1 MGLERAYIQPLDK
14 WEKNKGSKIKVL
26 FNPTEYTV
34 EKSNQFQNTVFP
46 GLSTPLT
53 HFINGNAKTL
63 TMELFFDTYEE
74 EENKDVRLH
83 TEKIMNLLDIN
94 SELHAPPVCCFVWGA
109 LKFKAVIER
118 VTQRFTMFM
127 ETGIPVRATLNV
139 TFKEYKTL
147 TEQFQNKP
155 RNSSDRT
162 KQRVLIEGDTLWS
175 LADREYG
182 DPGLW
187 RHIAK
192 ANNIDNPRKLKEGR
206 EIIVP
211 PLD

>member
-1 MGLERAYIQPLDK
+1 MGLEKAYIQPLDK
-14 WEKNKGSKIKVL
+14 WDKDTGEKIKVL

-34 EKSNQFQNTVFP
+34 EKSNQFQNTAFP

-53 HFINGNAKTL
+53 QFINGNAKTL

-74 EENKDVRLH
+74 EQKDVRLH

-94 SELHAPPVCCFVWGA
+94 SELHAPPVCCFIWGA

-162 KQRVLIEGDTLWS
+162 KTRVLIAGDTLWS

-187 RHIAK
+187 RHIAR